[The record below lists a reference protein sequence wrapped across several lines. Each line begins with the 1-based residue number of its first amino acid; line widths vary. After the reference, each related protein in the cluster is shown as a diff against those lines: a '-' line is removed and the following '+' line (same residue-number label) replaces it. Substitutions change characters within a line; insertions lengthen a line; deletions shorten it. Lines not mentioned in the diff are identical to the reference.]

1 MSRCVFVILFLAQPI
16 WWRCFCFGCS
26 IWTTCWRTTWS
37 RWSRKRSCLLPR
49 STPSLAISRR
59 LWLSSACS
67 SRVWKKLLLSS
78 PISTSSTSPISSRY
92 VRLVQSISYRIIHLL
107 LLPQNVLFA
116 IGSAF
121 LQHANHFKLYSSFCA
136 SHSKAQKVLLPSEF
150 RSCCF
155 RFPFMAF

>member
-1 MSRCVFVILFLAQPI
+1 MGSRC
-16 WWRCFCFGCS
+16 
-26 IWTTCWRTTWS
+26 
-37 RWSRKRSCLLPR
+37 
-49 STPSLAISRR
+49 RR
-59 LWLSSACS
+59 YSSAFEQLAWELPGAVEAGDVPVFCHHQCPLWRHPGECGFPASVPAEFGRS
-67 SRVWKKLLLSS
+67 SCCRAQFLHYRPVLS
-78 PISTSSTSPISSRY
+78 
-92 VRLVQSISYRIIHLL
+92 VQGKRLVQSISYRIIHLL